1 MSYIIIIQNIKEL
14 IKRYPVTFIFQKELP
29 EKCESKEE
37 QK

>member
-1 MSYIIIIQNIKEL
+1 MRYIIIIQNIKEL

-29 EKCESKEE
+29 EKCELKEE